1 MNRWGLRLVAVG
13 MLAWALSPSNPY
25 GYYVLLRWVC
35 CAIFAYLA
43 LGAHRAGREGWT
55 WVLGVLALLYNPVAS
70 VHLGRDIWEP
80 VNIGTIAL
88 VLASGWSQNM
98 QESEAPESSDG

>member
-1 MNRWGLRLVAVG
+1 
-13 MLAWALSPSNPY
+13 MLSWALNPSNPY

-43 LGAHRAGREGWT
+43 LGAHRAGSEGWT

-70 VHLGRDIWEP
+70 VHLGREIWEP
-80 VNIGTIAL
+80 VNIGTIVL
-88 VLASGWSQNM
+88 VLASVRAQPS
-98 QESEAPESSDG
+98 QESASPDSSGG